1 MSSEQLKPGRR
12 RVRRRSRTQLGSRE
26 RELAAELFVQHNKNM
41 VTVGRNILDDA
52 HAAEDAAQD
61 AWTTSMHQIPTMDTP
76 GPYLR
81 RAASNAAYSILR
93 HWVVGEKYGD
103 RPAFG
108 LPVEVSDRGVIHT
121 DATILKSAE
130 EHVIFSFTL
139 KQVFESIAGL
149 AESQREVMLLSI
161 QGFTVTEISEM
172 LHKPTGTVK
181 PLLFNA
187 RKNLRRIFQ
196 EKEVFL

>member
-1 MSSEQLKPGRR
+1 MSSEQLKIRR
-12 RVRRRSRTQLGSRE
+12 RRERRRPPLSRGERDSATQ
-26 RELAAELFVQHNKNM
+26 LFVQHNRSM
-41 VTVGRNILDDA
+41 VTVGRNILGDA
-52 HAAEDAAQD
+52 HTAEDAAQD
-61 AWTTSMHQIPTMDTP
+61 AWAGSMRQIPTMGTP

-161 QGFTVTEISEM
+161 QGFTVTEIANM
-172 LHKPTGTVK
+172 LNKPTGTVK

-196 EKEVFL
+196 EKDIFL